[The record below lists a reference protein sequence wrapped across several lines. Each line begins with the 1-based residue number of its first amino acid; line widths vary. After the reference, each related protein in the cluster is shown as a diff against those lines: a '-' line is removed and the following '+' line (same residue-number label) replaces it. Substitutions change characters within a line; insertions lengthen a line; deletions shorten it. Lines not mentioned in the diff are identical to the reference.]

1 MSGSSVPSGAA
12 RSFAVLLGELEDG
25 VLLDDLTKSL
35 KEIVQELEDVSLRK
49 GGSAVKGA
57 LTLKLAVT
65 AKDGVIEII
74 PDLATKTPTMSR
86 RRSIFWRGKDGLLVR
101 ADPNQPDLPLRDV
114 NAQSG
119 SMRTVS

>member
-25 VLLDDLTKSL
+25 VLLDDLTKTI
-35 KEIVQELEDVSLRK
+35 KEVVQELEDMSLRK
-49 GGSAVKGA
+49 GGSAVKGS

-74 PDLATKTPTMSR
+74 PDVATKTPTQSR

-101 ADPNQPDLPLRDV
+101 SDPNQPDLPLRDV
-114 NAQSG
+114 NAGG
-119 SMRTVS
+119 SSIRPVS